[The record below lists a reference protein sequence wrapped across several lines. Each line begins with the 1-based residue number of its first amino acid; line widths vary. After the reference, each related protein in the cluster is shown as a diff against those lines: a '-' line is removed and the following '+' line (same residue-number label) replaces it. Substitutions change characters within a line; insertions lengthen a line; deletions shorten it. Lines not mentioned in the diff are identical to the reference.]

1 MVAGEEEA
9 QAMIDPKQTRGYLN
23 RNPGNMDRDKIGPPW
38 DGEIRDP
45 AKCVNDVQRGELAHG
60 RFCVFI
66 DAEHGIRAM
75 VKNLRAYRDRLG
87 CRTVRDFIM
96 RWAPPNENNTHNYIV
111 SVAHSAAVDPD
122 FPVDIEIRRIM
133 RAIVTGIICVECGG
147 NPYTTEIEAGM
158 DLADVSS

>member
-1 MVAGEEEA
+1 M
-9 QAMIDPKQTRGYLN
+9 DPKTTRGFLN
-23 RNPGNMDRDKIGPPW
+23 RNPGNMDRSDPPW
-38 DGEIRDP
+38 NGEIRDVS
-45 AKCVNDVQRGELAHG
+45 KCVNDVQRAELTHG
-60 RFCVFI
+60 RFCVFV
-66 DAEHGIRAM
+66 DAEHGIRAL

-87 CRTVRDFIM
+87 CKTVRQFIT

-133 RAIVTGIICVECGG
+133 RAIVTGIICVECAG

-158 DLADVSS
+158 DLANVSS